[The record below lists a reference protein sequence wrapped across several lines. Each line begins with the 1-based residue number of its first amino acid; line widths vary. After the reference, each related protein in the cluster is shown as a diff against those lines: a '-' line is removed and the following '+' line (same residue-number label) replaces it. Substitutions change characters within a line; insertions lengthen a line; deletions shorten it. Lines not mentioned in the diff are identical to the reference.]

1 MTSIFDLIVIS
12 ILVILTLTSADQF
25 ITVDLGVIKYL
36 IAPKQL
42 LLGNYFMTYYTTWKK
57 YRGPD
62 LWNLNGVYFH
72 TNCNI
77 GPLEARLQNP
87 SAV

>member
-12 ILVILTLTSADQF
+12 ILVILTLISADQL

-42 LLGNYFMTYYTTWKK
+42 LLGNFFMT
-57 YRGPD
+57 
-62 LWNLNGVYFH
+62 
-72 TNCNI
+72 
-77 GPLEARLQNP
+77 
-87 SAV
+87 